1 MQVFALSLLLLLHA
15 AQPSGPVAFD
25 TDNGL
30 HVQVESN
37 GHFEVRTSTPPWTFG
52 GEIGRPVTRLR
63 VADGRDGI
71 GPYQEISFESV
82 SAQAPGGSIRAYR
95 VNPIV
100 LFTTDYRVTT
110 TTSDDFPRL
119 RTYPNLPFKLS
130 YRTLPFAPY
139 QFNSV
144 ADAADSPWIFF
155 DQQATAFLLA
165 PATNVPVAR
174 STLNADGSLSSN
186 IAPVGAIPAGFAHAT
201 MLVTGVGINQLF
213 ETWGQAMT
221 RGYQKTRPSN
231 DADLTLDK
239 LGYWTD
245 NGATYYYNFDPALGY
260 QGSLLAIEREFQAK
274 GLRLGYMQ
282 LDSWWYPKGA
292 EARWDDRLGGIF
304 RYRAAAELFPDGLAA
319 FQNLLGLPLVTH
331 ARWIDPASPLRAEFA
346 SSGKVITDERY
357 WDEVMAYLHQSGV
370 VTYEQDWL
378 GSEAQPVYDLVA
390 PEQFMGNM
398 ANAAARNAMTL
409 QYCLPLPRHV
419 LQTLSYANVT
429 TMRVSYD
436 RFDSSHWD
444 EFLYDS
450 RLASALGIW
459 PFTDVFMSTERTN
472 LLIATLSAGIVGVGD
487 PLGGVDVDNLRMVIR
502 ADGTIVKP
510 DVPIVPIDETYLAQA
525 RVGAHQPMVASTY
538 SEHGDLRALYVLAYA
553 RGGASQLASFSP
565 ASLGI
570 PGATYVYDVFDGQG
584 TLVPAGQRFDAD
596 VSADGAYYVVAP
608 VGPSGVAF
616 LGDRGLFAALGQK
629 RIEALDDD
637 GSVHAAVVFAD
648 GETQVTLHGYA
659 PAPPTVTSA
668 DARVDDVEYD
678 PQTQRFSIVLRPSA
692 APGTA
697 HVTVRLDAVE
707 TGGEA

>member
-1 MQVFALSLLLLLHA
+1 MQWFALSLVVLLAA
-15 AQPSGPVAFD
+15 AQPSGAVAVD
-25 TDNGL
+25 TDSGL
-30 HVQVESN
+30 HVLVEPS
-37 GHFEVRTSTPPWTFG
+37 GHFEVRTSTPPWVFG
-52 GEIGRPVTRLR
+52 GDVGRPLTRLR
-63 VADGRDGI
+63 LVDGRDGI
-71 GPYQEISFESV
+71 GTYQEIAFDAV

-95 VNPIV
+95 GSSIV
-100 LFTTDYRVTT
+100 LFTTEYRVTT
-110 TTSDDFPRL
+110 STPDDFPRL
-119 RTYPNLPFKLS
+119 RTYPNLPFQLS

-155 DQQATAFLLA
+155 DQQANAFLLA
-165 PATNVPVAR
+165 PATNFPVAR
-174 STLNADGSLSSN
+174 STLNADGSLSSS
-186 IAPVGAIPAGFAHAT
+186 IAPVGAIPAGFAHGT

-221 RGYQKTRPSN
+221 RGYQKPRPSN

-245 NGATYYYNFDPALGY
+245 NGATYYYHFDPALGY
-260 QGSLLAIEREFQAK
+260 DGTLLAVTREFADK
-274 GLRLGYMQ
+274 GIKLGYLQ
-282 LDSWWYPKGA
+282 LDSWWYPKGPA
-292 EARWDDRLGGIF
+292 ARWDERLGGIF
-304 RYRAAAELFPDGLAA
+304 RYRADAELFPDGLAA
-319 FQNLLGLPLVTH
+319 FQNLIGLPLVTH

-357 WDEVMAYLHQSGV
+357 WDDVMAYLHDSGV

-398 ANAAARNAMTL
+398 ANAAARNGMTL

-450 RLASALGIW
+450 RLASALGVW
-459 PFTDVFMSTERTN
+459 PFTDVFMSAERTN

-487 PLGGVDVDNLRMVIR
+487 PLGGLNADNLRRVVR

-525 RVGAHQPMVASTY
+525 RVGGRQSMVASTY
-538 SEHGDLRALYVLAYA
+538 SAHGDMRALYVLAYA
-553 RGGASQLASFSP
+553 RDGAQQLASFSP
-565 ASLGI
+565 ASLGLSG
-570 PGATYVYDVFDGQG
+570 PAYVYDVFGEQG
-584 TLVPAGQRFDAD
+584 TLVPPGQRFSAD
-596 VSADGAYYVVAP
+596 VPADGSYYVVAP
-608 VGPSGVAF
+608 VGPSGIAF
-616 LGDRGLFAALGQK
+616 LGDRGLFAALGSK
-629 RIEALDDD
+629 RISQLDDD
-637 GSVHAAVVFAD
+637 GSVHATVEFAV
-648 GETQVTLHGYA
+648 GETQITLHGFA
-659 PAPPTVTSA
+659 PAAPTVTSPDGTVA
-668 DARVDDVEYD
+668 DVQYD
-678 PQTQRFSIVLRPSA
+678 STTQRFSIALSPAAAPSA
-692 APGTA
+692 TN
-697 HVTVRLDAVE
+697 VTIRLDAAE